1 MEFKKFSSLEN
12 TYRQNLID
20 KVQHEGKDGGKWIA
34 TEKIHGANFSFWCDG
49 KEIKVASRS
58 QFVDGTFYNCQA
70 VINKYSQ
77 GILDWCVRNNIQDF
91 VVYGELYGKGVQKEV
106 EYGERDF
113 RAFDVVI
120 DGVVQDKLS
129 AVSIAK
135 DCGLLFSPVIKVGS
149 FKECLELPNTF
160 QSWLTPDEL
169 INEDNFAEGL
179 VIEPVNPSY
188 LSNGNRIYFKNKTS
202 AFSEKKRVPREKKV
216 FELTEDESELLNDLF
231 QYNTPQRVSNV
242 ISKIG
247 NIGNKDFGKIM
258 GLTCQDIFE
267 EFTKETGRE
276 PKKEAEENWGHFVKL
291 LQAEV
296 SKTVREEF
304 LKHID

>member
-1 MEFKKFSSLEN
+1 M
-12 TYRQNLID
+12 
-20 KVQHEGKDGGKWIA
+20 
-34 TEKIHGANFSFWCDG
+34 
-49 KEIKVASRS
+49 
-58 QFVDGTFYNCQA
+58 
-70 VINKYSQ
+70 
-77 GILDWCVRNNIQDF
+77 
-91 VVYGELYGKGVQKEV
+91 
-106 EYGERDF
+106 
-113 RAFDVVI
+113 I
-120 DGVVQDKLS
+120 DGVVQDKLG

-149 FKECLELPNTF
+149 FKECLGLPNTF

-188 LSNGNRIYFKNKTS
+188 LNNGNRIYFKNKTP

-216 FELTEDESELLNDLF
+216 FDLTEDESELLNDLL

-247 NIGNKDFGKIM
+247 NISNKDFGKIM

-267 EFTKETGRE
+267 EFTKETERE
-276 PKKEAEENWGHFVKL
+276 PKKEAEESWSHFVKL